1 MYRIVITLALLLPV
15 AAVAQTQMLHQM
27 NSQDIAAHH
36 IMMSGNGSA
45 TLPTEPGQS
54 EFAAIQEIVAI
65 LEADPKTDWSKVSI
79 EALRQ
84 HLIDM
89 DNVTL
94 KSQVT
99 TTDLAGGVRFSVTGA
114 DEIRASIRRM
124 VFAHAMTMNGFEG
137 WNFEA
142 QENVNGADLIVKVP
156 SADLVKLHALGFIG
170 VMTRGMHHQM
180 HHLALAKGEDPHQ
193 Y

>member
-124 VFAHAMTMNGFEG
+124 VFAHAMTMRVIVVGF
-137 WNFEA
+137 A
-142 QENVNGADLIVKVP
+142 SLC
-156 SADLVKLHALGFIG
+156 
-170 VMTRGMHHQM
+170 
-180 HHLALAKGEDPHQ
+180 
-193 Y
+193 